1 MTQSGADPAGSDD
14 EIYGLLRRIM
24 AEHQR
29 DSATPLSAT
38 IPTRAP
44 MQLRS
49 TSEGSVR
56 RDPSFEEILQKI
68 RGDIANE

>member
-1 MTQSGADPAGSDD
+1 MTQSGADPACSDD

-29 DSATPLSAT
+29 DPATPLSAT
-38 IPTRAP
+38 PPTRAP

-49 TSEGSVR
+49 ISEGGFR
-56 RDPSFEEILQKI
+56 RDLSFEEILQKI
-68 RGDIANE
+68 RGDIAKE

>member
-1 MTQSGADPAGSDD
+1 
-14 EIYGLLRRIM
+14 M